1 MRERIKNKQ
10 ITKKKSE
17 GSFRLL
23 HRLCSGKEAV
33 PIALIMQEVMKNFQD
48 A

>member
-10 ITKKKSE
+10 ITKE
-17 GSFRLL
+17 IRGQLP
-23 HRLCSGKEAV
+23 AV

>member
-10 ITKKKSE
+10 ITKE
-17 GSFRLL
+17 IRGQLPVITPAM
-23 HRLCSGKEAV
+23 SGKGAV